1 MSAHESNILNQT
13 NSVNTNPN
21 RNEFTGD
28 NRENDNNSKLKE
40 NIPKGRWNQLY
51 IKSQAKKVKD
61 ENLRKQAIEKRES
74 EMLTECTFQ
83 PQLTKVPKYLKYNGL
98 LTFQNADNIP
108 LIEQRN
114 KAWLIKKTDKIN
126 HIKNYEITKSLN
138 ECYFKPKIVSEI
150 SLKYI

>member
-1 MSAHESNILNQT
+1 MSVHESNILNQT

-21 RNEFTGD
+21 NNELTEGNHD
-28 NRENDNNSKLKE
+28 NDNDNNSKLKE
-40 NIPKGRWNQLY
+40 NFPKGRWNQLY
-51 IKSQAKKVKD
+51 IKSKAKKVKD

-83 PQLTKVPKYLKYNGL
+83 PQITKVPKYLKYNGL
-98 LTFQNADNIP
+98 LTFQNENNIP

-138 ECYFKPKIVSEI
+138 ECYFKPKIVSHI
-150 SLKYI
+150 